1 MSPVAIGIIGFIVLF
16 AILALG
22 LPLGVGMFLV
32 GFSGLWYLISQGAA
46 IAKIG
51 LIPFETIASFE
62 LAVLPL
68 FLLMAQVVFAAGLS
82 RDLYNVAAKW
92 LGHQRGGVAVA
103 TVGGCAGFAAVSAS
117 SLATAVTMGLV
128 AIPEM
133 KRLKY
138 DPALSTGCVAAGG
151 TIGQLI
157 PPSAGLITYGIITQ
171 TSIGKLF
178 MAGMVPGILEAIFY
192 IVTIYILCTWRPS
205 LGPPGPR
212 YSFREKVG
220 VFRSCGEIIGLII
233 LVLGGLIIGWFTPTE
248 AGAVGAFGAI
258 SFSLIRR
265 RLNWEKFKHALLE
278 TMKTTG
284 MLYGILIGAFL
295 FKYFLAVTTIPVG
308 LANFICHDGVCIP
321 WLCYGCVGN
330 DFAYHTHL
338 LSPSHEPGLRP
349 NMVWSNTSKN
359 DGDRPHYPTN
369 RYECICNCRDSAG
382 CGGNHHI
389 QRYNTIPDSRCI
401 SRGALVVCSRSC
413 AVFAKRYG
421 IISTSR
427 RCWSPVR
434 RISCLLPSLPFLLVC

>member
-1 MSPVAIGIIGFIVLF
+1 MSPVTVGVIGFTVLF
-16 AILALG
+16 ALLALG

-32 GFSGLWYLISQGAA
+32 GSSGLWYLISQGAA

-51 LIPFETIASFE
+51 FIPFETIASFE

-68 FLLMAQVVFAAGLS
+68 FLLMAHVIFATGLS
-82 RDLYNVAAKW
+82 RNLYDVAAKW
-92 LGHQRGGVAVA
+92 LGHQRGGVAIA

-171 TSIGKLF
+171 TSIGRLF
-178 MAGMVPGILEAIFY
+178 IGGMVPGILEALFY
-192 IVTIYILCTWRPS
+192 MATIYILCTWRPS
-205 LGPPGPR
+205 LGPRGPR
-212 YSFREKVG
+212 FSFREKVG
-220 VFRSCGEIIGLII
+220 AFGNCGEIIGLVI

-258 SFSLIRR
+258 LFSLIRR
-265 RLNWEKFKHALLE
+265 RLDWEKFKYALTE

-295 FKYFLAVTTIPVG
+295 FKYFMAVTTIPFVIADFVG
-308 LANFICHDGVCIP
+308 
-321 WLCYGCVGN
+321 
-330 DFAYHTHL
+330 
-338 LSPSHEPGLRP
+338 GLP
-349 NMVWSNTSKN
+349 
-359 DGDRPHYPTN
+359 
-369 RYECICNCRDSAG
+369 
-382 CGGNHHI
+382 
-389 QRYNTIPDSRCI
+389 
-401 SRGALVVCSRSC
+401 
-413 AVFAKRYG
+413 
-421 IISTSR
+421 
-427 RCWSPVR
+427 
-434 RISCLLPSLPFLLVC
+434 LPSLAIMGLIMIVYVFLGCVMDALAMILLTIPIFFPLVMSLGFEPIWFGVILVRMTEIGLITPPIGMNVYAISGIAPDVPVTTIFKGILPFLIADVFHVALLLFAPQVVLFLPNLMR